1 MLAHPLGVVLL
12 SQDPAVQVPSALEDL
27 TVVFGMGT
35 CGTPPPSTPNGY
47 YAADNHEAA
56 QGAYS
61 TSNLEPALEV
71 RCSFRVNLNS
81 ATPSS
86 IQFNLLGADRPYLL

>member
-47 YAADNHEAA
+47 YAADN
-56 QGAYS
+56 
-61 TSNLEPALEV
+61 
-71 RCSFRVNLNS
+71 
-81 ATPSS
+81 
-86 IQFNLLGADRPYLL
+86 RPYLNRRLAPSKLNMSDMFVYLIICVIRS